1 MTAVYRKWASISR
14 AATLTFCCFIYYV
27 IRRQQQ
33 QQRQRPLRV
42 LEGDGK
48 VRNIWFISFE
58 QHSTQW
64 IIIKQANAQHLRST
78 VCRECGLWLN
88 RKTTA
93 TTTTTTRRECLV
105 RLQFHYYLNLHF
117 ILINRQWNSS
127 SSRAIFLL
135 CASSSPHPSS
145 CPYLIKVF

>member
-1 MTAVYRKWASISR
+1 MTAVYSKWASISR
-14 AATLTFCCFIYYV
+14 AATLTFCRFIYYV

-48 VRNIWFISFE
+48 VRNIWFISQASFE

-117 ILINRQWNSS
+117 ILIANGILHLLARSS
-127 SSRAIFLL
+127 YSALPLL
-135 CASSSPHPSS
+135 PILLSISD
-145 CPYLIKVF
+145 